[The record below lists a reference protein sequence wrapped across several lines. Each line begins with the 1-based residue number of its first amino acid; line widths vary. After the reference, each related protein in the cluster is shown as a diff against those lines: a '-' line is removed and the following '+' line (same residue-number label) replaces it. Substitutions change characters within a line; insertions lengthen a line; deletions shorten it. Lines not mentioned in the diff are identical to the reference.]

1 MSTNL
6 ESWRRSKWNESVDS
20 FVDVVVFPQ
29 REVTEWDSV
38 SVTFLV
44 ELVETSRWRVS
55 ESLVTR
61 QEALN
66 AIVAATTFSLPTIPW
81 VHTSVRFRFLECLA
95 VLAACSMYE
104 TVSKWKFMHTLP
116 TPKGANRK
124 SKIPIGKGLQL
135 RTKVVL
141 GVVSYPTGMSHPS
154 SPKNEFS
161 GSKPIAHQR
170 FPAKRSK
177 TLARQRAREAD
188 VKFSAALLRQRSQS
202 FATFTVGERKRVP
215 PFVVGLAGSCKH
227 ETE

>member
-1 MSTNL
+1 MRLTSLNGYAL
-6 ESWRRSKWNESVDS
+6 GMMAVASIKKNSSNNRCDDS
-20 FVDVVVFPQ
+20 RP
-29 REVTEWDSV
+29 SH
-38 SVTFLV
+38 FL
-44 ELVETSRWRVS
+44 RYYH
-55 ESLVTR
+55 
-61 QEALN
+61 
-66 AIVAATTFSLPTIPW
+66 TTAGEYQTL
-81 VHTSVRFRFLECLA
+81 
-95 VLAACSMYE
+95 
-104 TVSKWKFMHTLP
+104 SKWKFMHTLP

-124 SKIPIGKGLQL
+124 SKIPIGKRLQL

-202 FATFTVGERKRVP
+202 FTTFTVGERKRVP

>member
-1 MSTNL
+1 ML
-6 ESWRRSKWNESVDS
+6 
-20 FVDVVVFPQ
+20 
-29 REVTEWDSV
+29 
-38 SVTFLV
+38 FLLAMNCPLARI
-44 ELVETSRWRVS
+44 EGRVS
-55 ESLVTR
+55 HTLR
-61 QEALN
+61 AL
-66 AIVAATTFSLPTIPW
+66 
-81 VHTSVRFRFLECLA
+81 
-95 VLAACSMYE
+95 
-104 TVSKWKFMHTLP
+104 SKWKFMHTLP

-124 SKIPIGKGLQL
+124 SKIPIGKGLQI

-202 FATFTVGERKRVP
+202 FTTFTVGERKRVP

-227 ETE
+227 ETEWNLWGIHTPKGIH